1 MSRSLDD
8 VNNEEWLIEMGTV
21 MGEKE
26 LVLERYTNYPEE
38 KVAAIH
44 LIIHVITLY
53 ILQGF
58 LFKCVGVIMRK
69 ATQRQFVQKLLD
81 AMFATIKHSN
91 QVEREVYTLMWT
103 CREREREHALKNY
116 ATSQRRTDTYIVIP
130 VLYYVPKNNWVVLN
144 NILASTD
151 HLLFY

>member
-8 VNNEEWLIEMGTV
+8 VNNEEWLIEVGTA

-26 LVLERYTNYPEE
+26 IVMERYTNYPEE
-38 KVAAIH
+38 KVANACVGTNKH
-44 LIIHVITLY
+44 NNNLV

-91 QVEREVYTLMWT
+91 QVEREV
-103 CREREREHALKNY
+103 
-116 ATSQRRTDTYIVIP
+116 
-130 VLYYVPKNNWVVLN
+130 
-144 NILASTD
+144 
-151 HLLFY
+151 